1 MAKTYKLEN
10 PITKDA
16 IQKAIKGDDISG
28 GDRIDTQCIAKTV
41 FGSFYDDDIE
51 EHVVKLL
58 TDAGFTEVKEPCFN
72 TREFSINNDED
83 CAVVGYDADD
93 QSICIAPEMWVQYDL
108 DVYTSLNDDVWYNDN
123 NNSGSRWTINADS
136 SDGDSIPACLLT
148 AKKAES
154 LFKKF
159 SSRYYFLQGKV
170 KTYIRDMEHEKIKA
184 E

>member
-28 GDRIDTQCIAKTV
+28 GDRIDTQCIAESV

-51 EHVVKLL
+51 EQVVKLL
-58 TDAGFTEVKEPCFN
+58 TDAGFTEVKEPCFS

-83 CAVVGYDADD
+83 CAIVGYDADD
-93 QSICIAPEMWVQYDL
+93 QSICIAPEMWVQHDQ
-108 DVYTSLNDDVWYNDN
+108 DVWYNTDVCYN
-123 NNSGSRWTINADS
+123 GNYVGSRWKICADS
-136 SDGDSIPACLLT
+136 SDGDSISAHLLT

>member
-28 GDRIDTQCIAKTV
+28 GDRIDTQCIAKSV
-41 FGSFYDDDIE
+41 FGSFYGDDIE
-51 EHVVKLL
+51 EQVVKLL
-58 TDAGFTEVKEPCFN
+58 TDAGFTEVKVPCFS

-83 CAVVGYDADD
+83 CVIVGYDADD
-93 QSICIAPEMWVQYDL
+93 QSICIAPEMWVQYDQ
-108 DVYTSLNDDVWYNDN
+108 DEWYNDN
-123 NNSGSRWTINADS
+123 YVGSRWKICADS
-136 SDGDSIPACLLT
+136 SDGDSISAHHLT